1 MISKVKKIFSLIQN
15 NFLKFIYH
23 LKPKY
28 FHYQSYNL
36 FRNYAARP
44 KIVGLELTKDTLIGK
59 RKDLIYLP
67 NDTQLTWQ
75 VMKYGELNYPISKI
89 IKTNLKND
97 ENYLFIDIGANVG
110 LVSRQLKFENKNIE
124 HFFCVE
130 PVLETF
136 ECLKKNTSS
145 FTNIDLFNFG
155 LGADDSKMNIFI
167 DESNHGNA
175 SLEESMMI
183 FSKFSKYR
191 KEKVQ
196 IKSVSYFFDKI
207 QNQLNDKKI
216 IIKIDVQGYDE
227 LIISLI
233 PEYIL
238 KKTVLLNYEFTNDD
252 NLKKPQISNEKFKKN
267 LNFFNT
273 IWSEEIKDLTFDK
286 IINNSFENIETDIYL
301 MK

>member
-1 MISKVKKIFSLIQN
+1 MISKVRKIFSLIQN
-15 NFLKFIYH
+15 NLYKFIYL

-36 FRNYAARP
+36 FRNYTARP
-44 KIVGLELTKDTLIGK
+44 KIVGLELTKDTLIGNK
-59 RKDLIYLP
+59 KDLIYLP

-75 VMKYGELNYPISKI
+75 VMKYGELNYPISKV

-97 ENYLFIDIGANVG
+97 ENYVFIDIGANVG
-110 LVSRQLKFENKNIE
+110 LVSRQLKFENRNIE

-130 PVLETF
+130 PVPETF
-136 ECLKKNTSS
+136 DCLKKNTGS

-155 LGADDSKMNIFI
+155 LGADDSTMDIFI

-191 KEKVQ
+191 KEEIQ